1 MESFTEKLTKISTIV
16 TNFLILLTPLFFL
29 PVTREFIIISK
40 VYFFIYAVIALLVLA
55 FIYVVVARKAVWEKN
70 IMINSLM
77 LLLVSAAL
85 SIIIMSPNKM
95 QALFLP
101 YGGFVVILAF
111 VIYYLFAERSARANK
126 DNYLFFI
133 GLSGLISSVIAV
145 VSFVQ
150 PFKNMK
156 LPAEVAFV
164 NNPVFNTVGTQLDYI
179 MFTIFVLIASAAYL
193 FSNKTVTNQH
203 SHKGTSVVKNIF
215 YVVFTISLIS
225 LVLQIFQIA
234 RAVVVSGEDLVLPPL
249 SISWYSAVEIL
260 KNPFTA
266 LFGVGVG
273 NYSAI
278 FTQVKDAS
286 YNASNLWQV
295 SSFNISRSAF
305 MHVLTETGILG
316 ALALVFAFMTVIKSL
331 KLVRFTAA
339 ALMVYAMISFVIF
352 PPSFI
357 NYFILFT
364 SLAYFTAQL
373 HRKDQE
379 VYVADLGKL
388 LPVFVTSVVLFA
400 VFIGGVTYFTSIS
413 LASEVMYKRA
423 IDAIATN
430 DLRRLYDFQR
440 QAILI
445 NPYNEDF
452 RRSFSQTN
460 LLVANNVARKDAKEI
475 TDQDRQTITQAIQA
489 SIAEAKAA
497 VALNPRKVTNWQYLA
512 SVYRNIINVAEGAE
526 LWTVASYQR
535 AILLDPQNPIYRLEL
550 GGVYY
555 LLKSYPDAQRM
566 FEQAISLKPDWA
578 NANYNLAWTLYQ
590 QEKYPEAVTQ
600 MERVLTLIDQKTNK
614 TDYEAAKKD
623 LATFRAK
630 AKEAKPESATD
641 GANLDA
647 TGQGADTDPLTL
659 PTPPV
664 ATFEP
669 KIELPETASPE
680 AQVVPQGNRAR

>member
-16 TNFLILLTPLFFL
+16 TNVLILLTPLFFL

-40 VYFFIYAVIALLVLA
+40 VYFFIYGVIALLVLA
-55 FIYVVVARKAVWEKN
+55 FIYVAVSRKAVWEKN
-70 IMINSLM
+70 VMINSLM
-77 LLLVSAAL
+77 LLLVSSAL

-101 YGGFVVILAF
+101 HGGFVVILAF
-111 VIYYLFAERSARANK
+111 VVYYLFAERSARQNK
-126 DNYLFFI
+126 ENYLFFI
-133 GLSGLISSVIAV
+133 ALSGLISSIIAI
-145 VSFVQ
+145 VSFIQ
-150 PFKNMK
+150 PFKNLK
-156 LPAEVAFV
+156 LPAEIAFL
-164 NNPVFNTVGTQLDYI
+164 NNPAFNTVGTQLDYI
-179 MFTIFVLIASAAYL
+179 IFTIFVLIASAAYL
-193 FSNKTVTNQH
+193 FSNKTIVNQH
-203 SHKGTSVVKNIF
+203 RKGNSVIKNIF
-215 YVVFTISLIS
+215 YIVFTISLIS
-225 LVLQIFQIA
+225 LVLQVFQIG
-234 RAVVVSGEDLVLPPL
+234 RAVIVNNEDLVLPPL

-278 FTQVKDAS
+278 FTQVKDAT

-305 MHVLTETGILG
+305 MHVLTEMGLLG
-316 ALALVFAFMTVIKSL
+316 GLALAFAFLTVIRSL

-339 ALMVYAMISFVIF
+339 ALMIYALISFVIF

-388 LPVFVTSVVLFA
+388 LPVFITSVVLFA

-413 LASEVMYKRA
+413 FASEIMYKRA
-423 IDAIATN
+423 IDAITSN
-430 DLRRLYDFQR
+430 DLRRLYDYQR
-440 QAILI
+440 QAIMI

-460 LLVANNVARKDAKEI
+460 LLVANNIARKDPKDI

-566 FEQAISLKPDWA
+566 FEQAISLKPEWA
-578 NANYNLAWTLYQ
+578 NANYNLAWTLHQ
-590 QEKYPEAVTQ
+590 QEDYPAAVTQ

-614 TDYEAAKKD
+614 TDYEQAKKD
-623 LATFRAK
+623 LATFREKAK
-630 AKEAKPESATD
+630 AVKPELATD
-641 GANLDA
+641 ATNKDANVL
-647 TGQGADTDPLTL
+647 GADTDPLSL

-680 AQVVPQGNRAR
+680 ANVVPQGTQR